1 MPRIRM
7 SDMSIDHAP
16 ARASGAC
23 DEPLAVHDLAA
34 LREGRLPPR
43 RIPRLAQ
50 HVARCVSCQILV
62 ATIVAES
69 TRVESTGT
77 HAATRRERREPELR
91 AASEDQ
97 RSSSR

>member
-1 MPRIRM
+1 M
-7 SDMSIDHAP
+7 SDMSIDHALTELLRRP
-16 ARASGAC
+16 ARACGAC

-62 ATIVAES
+62 ATIAAES
-69 TRVESTGT
+69 TRAEST
-77 HAATRRERREPELR
+77 ATMRERREPELR